1 MKKSQSVSEALQAL
15 QTKGYQLAD
24 APSEQPDG
32 PAQPF
37 DWKLDAVH
45 PVVHEEGRY
54 ALLVAVSSASR
65 NRKLLFLESAPSQAS
80 FSPMALL
87 RKLFPKR

>member
-1 MKKSQSVSEALQAL
+1 MKKSQSVSEVLQSL

-24 APSEQPDG
+24 SPSETPDG
-32 PAQPF
+32 PSQPF
-37 DWKLDAVH
+37 DWKLDGVH
-45 PVVHEEGRY
+45 PVHEEGRY